1 MSTRTTISSTILIV
15 GGGAAGMSAALAA
28 SSNGIGTTIID
39 DNPRLGGQIWRAE
52 LGRTASPKAHALIDA
67 IENEKIHIVN
77 DAVVFAAPRRQSLLA
92 ETRSGT
98 VAFDYEK
105 LIITTGARERFLPF
119 PGWTLPNVLGAGGL
133 QALVKGGLSLK
144 GKRIVVAGT
153 GPLLLAVAKYL
164 RSKGAKV
171 SAIVEQAPQRK
182 LNRFALNLVRS
193 PRKLFQAAAL
203 RASLLGIPYLANS
216 WVTEVKC
223 RSPRVSKDVTS
234 DSTMN
239 SLLITL
245 NRNGKAQAMEC
256 DYLACGFHLVPNTEL
271 VSLLGCDLTDGLVD
285 VDEFQLTSRENVYC
299 AGEPT
304 GIGGVESSLIEGAI
318 AGHAA
323 AGNGKEA
330 RALFQKRDRTRNFGV
345 ELNTAFALRHELRHL
360 SDPQTVVCRCED
372 VQYEKLA
379 AFGDWRTAKLQTRCG
394 MGPCQGRVCGAAVE
408 FIFGWTP
415 DSVRPPIFPVKL
427 ENL

>member
-1 MSTRTTISSTILIV
+1 MSTLPTISSTILIV

-28 SSNGIGTTIID
+28 SSNGIRTTIID
-39 DNPRLGGQIWRAE
+39 DNPRLGGQIWRAA
-52 LGRTASPKAHALIDA
+52 LGKTAASRAQDLIDA
-67 IENEKIHIVN
+67 IDNKKIDIVN

-133 QALVKGGLSLK
+133 QALVKGGLSVK
-144 GKRIVVAGT
+144 GKCIVVAGT

-164 RSKGAKV
+164 RLKGAKV
-171 SAIVEQAPQRK
+171 SAIVEQAPQHK
-182 LNRFALNLVRS
+182 LNRFALNLVWS
-193 PRKLFQAAAL
+193 PTKLFQAAAL
-203 RASLLGIPYLANS
+203 RASLFGIPYLTNS
-216 WVTEVKC
+216 WVTAAKC

-245 NRNGKAQAMEC
+245 NRNGKNEVIEC

-271 VSLLGCDLTDGLVD
+271 ASLLGCDLTDGLVD
-285 VDEFQLTSRENVYC
+285 VDEFQLTSRESVYC

-318 AGHAA
+318 GGHAA
-323 AGNGKEA
+323 AGNRREA
-330 RALFQKRDRTRNFGV
+330 RALFQKRDRTRHFG
-345 ELNTAFALRHELRHL
+345 EQLNKAFALRNELRHL

-394 MGPCQGRVCGAAVE
+394 MGPCQGRVCGAAAE